1 MHVHTVTK
9 RDMILKGKAYF
20 DVIGQITKASA
31 HPVPSREPAHLAIS
45 SALALH
51 NFALAQASAT
61 DSPRTASCPG
71 TMQIFV
77 KTRESKRHHENDE
90 EMY

>member
-31 HPVPSREPAHLAIS
+31 HPVPSRETRPPCNIIRAR
-45 SALALH
+45 
-51 NFALAQASAT
+51 AS
-61 DSPRTASCPG
+61 
-71 TMQIFV
+71 
-77 KTRESKRHHENDE
+77 
-90 EMY
+90 